1 MAVPFHE
8 GFIPFHEYKTWYRI
22 AGDQEDQGKFPLLC
36 LHGGPGMAHDYLEPL
51 ETIAGTGRRVIF
63 YDQLGCGNSDHPH
76 DPTLWDV
83 QLFVEEVGAVREFL
97 RLDQVHLLGQS
108 WGGFLAQEY
117 MLTKPGGVKGLILAN
132 TAAST
137 KRWIAEANRLRAQLP
152 VEVQQTL
159 AKHEHAGTT
168 EDPDY
173 VAATEVYYRR
183 HLCRLDPWP
192 TCLQRTLDQLA
203 QDPEVYNVMWG
214 PSEFYCTGRLRNCN
228 IEGRLGE
235 IHSATLI
242 ISGEYDESTQAIN
255 QLLQKGIRDSE
266 WVVLPGCSHTPHLEA
281 TEKYTQILTDFLT
294 EVEAREKGTAFS
306 PTRL

>member
-1 MAVPFHE
+1 
-8 GFIPFHEYKTWYRI
+8 
-22 AGDQEDQGKFPLLC
+22 
-36 LHGGPGMAHDYLEPL
+36 MAHDYLEPV

-76 DPTLWDV
+76 DPTLWDI
-83 QLFVEEVGAVREFL
+83 QLFVEEVDAVREFL
-97 RLDQVHLLGQS
+97 SLDQVHLLGQS

-117 MLTKPGGVKGLILAN
+117 MLTKPRGVKGLILAN

-159 AKHEHAGTT
+159 TKHEYAGTT

-173 VAATEVYYRR
+173 VAAAEVYYRR

-192 TCLQRTLDQLA
+192 DCLQRTLDKLA

-214 PSEFYCTGRLRNCN
+214 PSEFYCTGRLHNWN

-235 IHSATLI
+235 IHTPTLL

-255 QLLQKGIRDSE
+255 RILQEGIRDSE
-266 WVVLPGCSHTPHLEA
+266 WVVLPDCSHTPHLEA
-281 TEKYTQILTDFLT
+281 AEKYLQILTAFLT
-294 EVEAREKGTAFS
+294 EVEAREKGTACS
-306 PTRL
+306 PTPL